1 MGGGI
6 NQRFLYA
13 VSHRVTV
20 NQTLFPEDNIIRN
33 DAEKY
38 FIMNYELWITFVP
51 VKYVFGDCLSGQNV
65 V

>member
-38 FIMNYELWITFVP
+38 FIMNYEL
-51 VKYVFGDCLSGQNV
+51 
-65 V
+65 